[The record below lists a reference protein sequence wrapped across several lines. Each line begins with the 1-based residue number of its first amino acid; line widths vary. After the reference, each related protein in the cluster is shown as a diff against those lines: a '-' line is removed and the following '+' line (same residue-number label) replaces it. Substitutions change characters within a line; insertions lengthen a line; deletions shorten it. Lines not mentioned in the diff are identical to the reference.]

1 MRLTI
6 KVSGDLSAFG
16 IALSQNRSGKLMT
29 TLIRTL

>member
-6 KVSGDLSAFG
+6 KVSGYLSAFG

-29 TLIRTL
+29 KRRL